1 MQPALS
7 PSNRLTHTCVAATIA
22 CSLWGC
28 SYGKDGPSHLVL
40 GMQFCSPTGC
50 RDDEPPNLTISRD
63 GSYETWPAHGS
74 ILRGT
79 LSEQQWSELDQHIN
93 IPAAISLLDS
103 SADIYPCVD
112 EHDDDAY
119 FVMVRSWLMCIV
131 PEEVTGE
138 AKEHID
144 YLVSLFNELTSAY

>member
-1 MQPALS
+1 
-7 PSNRLTHTCVAATIA
+7 
-22 CSLWGC
+22 
-28 SYGKDGPSHLVL
+28 
-40 GMQFCSPTGC
+40 
-50 RDDEPPNLTISRD
+50 
-63 GSYETWPAHGS
+63 
-74 ILRGT
+74 
-79 LSEQQWSELDQHIN
+79 LDQHIN